1 MRFAYLFPLLLG
13 GLCLGAIIFFSCTS
27 TLYEY
32 YPTYS
37 VTGKVASCTYNWLDS
52 STKIVFSGQGS
63 YRFSGNYNLQ
73 VGANYTITYK
83 DGMSGYVVLDI
94 TIND

>member
-1 MRFAYLFPLLLG
+1 MKLAYTVLLVLAVLFI
-13 GLCLGAIIFFSCTS
+13 GAIIFFSS
-27 TLYEY
+27 VATLYEY

-37 VTGKVASCTYNWLDS
+37 VTGKVASCTYDWLDS

-63 YRFSGNYNLQ
+63 YCFSGNYNLQ
-73 VGANYTITYK
+73 VGANYTITYR
-83 DGMSGYVVLDI
+83 DGMSEYVVLGI